1 MKRGHK
7 KPAPRP
13 QYVSESQLVID
24 GFETPFAQKLNAQ
37 NRWVLLAQKI
47 PWDEVCNIYL
57 KQVGVS
63 STGRPA
69 ISPRIVI
76 GSLIIK
82 HLCNLDDR
90 ETVDQISE
98 NMYMQYF
105 LGFSSFSNE
114 APFDASLFVEFRKRL
129 GLNELN
135 EMNLKIFKLY
145 QELCSKS
152 ESPNPPRNNSKSDGT
167 TLSDVENI
175 DNSDNKSVTHKGR
188 VLFDATAC
196 PQDIAYPTDI
206 NLLSSAREKSEEIID
221 KIFNP
226 SLHLRKPRT
235 YREIARK
242 AYLRIAQNKNKSRKA
257 IRKGIKKQLGFLGR
271 NIKSIN
277 SLLDKY
283 DYIPLKPKEHKY
295 LLVIQTL
302 YQQQK
307 EMYDARKHTVADR
320 IVSIHQPHVRPIV
333 RGKAKA
339 KTEFGA
345 KVHAS
350 LVDGF
355 TFLDELSWDTFN
367 EGVHLLN
374 YVEQY
379 KDRFGYYPAEIL
391 ADQIYC
397 NRNNRKQLKGMGIKL
412 LAKPLGRPSA
422 VKNEYVRPGERNP
435 IEGKFGQ
442 AKTAYG
448 LGNIKARLKETSESW
463 IASIFMVLNL
473 VKLAEVALLCI
484 FHNNL
489 KISFSALTKLVLVT
503 KNKMTEKLDSLRS
516 FLEQNLLLKLETC

>member
-1 MKRGHK
+1 MKRMHK

-13 QYVSESQLVID
+13 EYVSESQLVIV
-24 GFETPFAQKLNAQ
+24 GFETPFAQKLNPY
-37 NRWVLLAQKI
+37 NRWVLLAKQI

-129 GLNELN
+129 GINELN

-145 QELCSKS
+145 HELSSKS
-152 ESPNPPRNNSKSDGT
+152 ETKNPPKDDSKPDTS
-167 TLSDVENI
+167 TLSDVESI
-175 DNSDNKSVTHKGR
+175 DDTDNKIVTHKGR

-196 PQDIAYPTDI
+196 PQNIAYPTDI

-226 SLHLRKPRT
+226 ILHLRKPRT
-235 YREIARK
+235 YREVARK
-242 AYLRIAQNKNKSRKA
+242 EYLRIAQNKNKSRTA
-257 IRKGIKKQLGFLGR
+257 IRKGIRKQLGFLGR
-271 NIKSIN
+271 NIKSIHK
-277 SLLDKY
+277 LLDKY
-283 DYIPLKPKEHKY
+283 DEIPLNPKEHKY
-295 LLVIQTL
+295 LLVIQTH

-307 EMYDARKHTVADR
+307 EMYDARKHSVADR

-345 KVHAS
+345 KIHAS

-367 EGVHLLN
+367 EGVHLPK

-379 KDRFGYYPAEIL
+379 KERFGYYPAEIL

-397 NRNNRKQLKGMGIKL
+397 NRENRRQLKEMGIKL

-422 VKNEYVRPGERNP
+422 VKKEYVRPGERNP

-463 IASIFMVLNL
+463 IASIFLVLNL
-473 VKLAEVALLCI
+473 VKLAGVALLCL
-484 FHNNL
+484 FLNNL
-489 KISFSALTKLVLVT
+489 NVRFSAWTKLVLVI
-503 KNKMTEKLDSLRS
+503 KNKMTEKLESLRS
-516 FLEQNLLLKLETC
+516 FLEQNLMLKLEAD